1 MKLSSLWP
9 QLLLLSGAVASPIQ
23 DAQQVLTPQNAPEKQ
38 QQQQQHQRKLQG
50 RFLHITDFHPDQ
62 FYKVHTSTE
71 EGIACHRGKGLA
83 GTYGAEI
90 TDCDSPFSLVDATF
104 DWINKHVKDDIDFVV
119 WTGDTARHDSDEK
132 NPRNSEQ
139 VLSTNRM
146 VAKKFIKT
154 FSTDGRLDIPVVP
167 TFGNNDFL
175 PHNIFYPGPNKWL
188 RSYADIWKRFIPE
201 AQRHS
206 FEFGGWFWVE
216 VVPNHLAVFS
226 LNTMYFFDRNA
237 GVDGC
242 AKPSEPGFQHMEW
255 LRIQL
260 QLLRDR
266 GMKAILIGHVPPART
281 KSKQNWD
288 ETCWQKYTLWLQ
300 KYRDVIT
307 GSLYGHMNIDHFLLQ
322 DTNHIDI
329 DVGASEAYSDQP
341 VSMDEGVVS
350 IFSKEDYLHELRDEW
365 SELPGSAIK
374 ELLHEDKAE
383 QKEIGS
389 LKKHKKRNKFKKIG
403 GKHAERYQVSL
414 ISPSVVP
421 NYFPTIRIFEYN
433 ITGLEESSVW
443 AETTIPDEEW
453 STDIEFSDE
462 EEDELIEELKRDVE
476 AERKN
481 KKNKKKMKKPKH
493 PKDPNLVI
501 PDDPPKKAIPGPA
514 YLPQPF
520 TLTGY
525 TQYYANLTYLNNDL
539 EEPDMDENKWR
550 DGDHADDV
558 PKNKKPKPHDFSFE
572 VEYKT
577 YDDDIFKLKDLTVM
591 NYLKLAYRMGQEPSG
606 KTQKKKHKE
615 KKKKKGGK
623 GKMLDF
629 WNDLFDNEEDTTVLI
644 DEDLDDLEED
654 DAFDHY
660 DDDDDDGLEDASESG
675 SDSEDDIVDAQKG
688 KGKKKKKKK
697 KHHNKNKTW
706 VSFLSRAFVGTVPKE
721 SLKKS

>member
-1 MKLSSLWP
+1 MR
-9 QLLLLSGAVASPIQ
+9 
-23 DAQQVLTPQNAPEKQ
+23 E
-38 QQQQQHQRKLQG
+38 
-50 RFLHITDFHPDQ
+50 TDFHPDQ
-62 FYKVHTSTE
+62 FYKVHSSTE

-83 GTYGAEI
+83 GSYGAEI

-104 DWINKHVKDDIDFVV
+104 DWINKHLKDDIDFVV

-132 NPRNSEQ
+132 TPRNSEQ

-146 VAKKFIKT
+146 VAKKFIDT
-154 FSTDGRLDIPVVP
+154 FSTKGQLSIPVVP

-242 AKPSEPGFQHMEW
+242 AEPSEPGFHHMEW

-260 QLLRDR
+260 QLLRER

-300 KYRDVIT
+300 KYRDVVT

-322 DTNHIDI
+322 DTKHVDI
-329 DVGASEAYSDQP
+329 TLGASEAYSDQSE
-341 VSMDEGVVS
+341 SMDEDTVS
-350 IFSKEDYLHELRDEW
+350 TMSKEDYLHELRDEW
-365 SELPGSAIK
+365 SELPGSAI
-374 ELLHEDKAE
+374 EVLLEDDE
-383 QKEIGS
+383 NGQNDVES
-389 LKKHKKRNKFKKIG
+389 LKKHKKKRNKFKKIG
-403 GKHAERYQVSL
+403 GKYAERYQVSL
-414 ISPSVVP
+414 ISPSIVP
-421 NYFPTIRIFEYN
+421 NYFPTLRVFEYN
-433 ITGLEESSVW
+433 ITGLEESPVW
-443 AETTIPDEEW
+443 AETSVSEADW
-453 STDIEFSDE
+453 SSHVEFSDE
-462 EEDELIEELKRDVE
+462 EADSSQELKRDLE
-476 AERKN
+476 AERK
-481 KKNKKKMKKPKH
+481 KKKKKKKKPKH
-493 PKDPNLVI
+493 PKDPNLVV
-501 PDDPPKKAIPGPA
+501 PDDPPKKAVPGPA

-525 TQYYANLTYLNNDL
+525 TQYFANLTYLNNDL
-539 EEPDMDENKWR
+539 EDPDIGENKWR

-558 PKNKKPKPHDFSFE
+558 PKHKKPQPHDFNYE
-572 VEYKT
+572 VEYRT
-577 YDDDIFKLKDLTVM
+577 YDDEIFKLKDLTVM
-591 NYLKLAYRMGQEPSG
+591 NYLKLAYRMGQEPG
-606 KTQKKKHKE
+606 DKKKKKK

-623 GKMLDF
+623 GKMLEF
-629 WNDLFDNEEDTTVLI
+629 WDDEFDYEQDTTVSF
-644 DEDLDDLEED
+644 DEDLDEDLDED
-654 DAFDHY
+654 DTLY
-660 DDDDDDGLEDASESG
+660 QDDDSELDDASEPD
-675 SDSEDDIVDAQKG
+675 SDSDDDTAEAQKG

-697 KHHNKNKTW
+697 KKGKKHRNKNKTW
-706 VSFLSRAFVGTVPKE
+706 VSFLSRAFVGTISE
-721 SLKKS
+721 DYFKKW